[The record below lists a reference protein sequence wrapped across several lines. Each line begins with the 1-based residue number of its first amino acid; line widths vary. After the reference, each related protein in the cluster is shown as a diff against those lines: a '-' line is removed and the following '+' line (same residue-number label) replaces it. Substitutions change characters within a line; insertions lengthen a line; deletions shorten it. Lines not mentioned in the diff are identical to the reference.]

1 MKHLTGIS
9 ELSDSDIRALL
20 DLGHEYAE
28 ALDQGDFKSD
38 RLKGR
43 VIVTMFME
51 NSTRTRTSFEMAAL
65 RLNASLI
72 NWDAETSSLKKGE
85 SFTDTVR
92 TLGAMRPDAMI
103 IRSADYNAPH
113 AVAQLVECP
122 VISAGDSWREHPS
135 QALLDALTLERHFK
149 TKGLSGV
156 TIAICGDV
164 SHSRV
169 AGSGMQ
175 LFSRLGAQV
184 RVIAPPFLMPNKFP
198 AEGIGTFTSLED
210 GLPGCDVVMML
221 RNQKERMNEDLI
233 PSDAAFHRQYGL
245 TAERLALANK
255 HAVVMHPAPMNRG
268 VEIADEVADDP
279 HQSLIFKQ
287 MQNGVAARMAILDL
301 LVR

>member
-20 DLGHEYAE
+20 DLAHEYAT
-28 ALDQGDFKSD
+28 ALDKGDFRSD

-92 TLGAMRPDAMI
+92 TLGAMRPDAII

-122 VISAGDSWREHPS
+122 VINAGDSWREHPS
-135 QALLDALTLERHFK
+135 QALLDALTLERHFN
-149 TKGLSGV
+149 TKGLKGL

-175 LFSRLGAQV
+175 IFSRLGASV

-198 AEGIGTFTSLED
+198 IEGVGTCTSLEE

-233 PSDAAFHRQYGL
+233 PSDAAFYRQYGL
-245 TAERLALANK
+245 TPERLALANK
-255 HAVVMHPAPMNRG
+255 QAVVMHPAPMNRG
-268 VEIADEVADDP
+268 VEISDEVADDP
-279 HQSLIFKQ
+279 IRSLIFAQ
-287 MQNGVAARMAILDL
+287 MQNGVPARMAILDL
-301 LVR
+301 LVK

>member
-1 MKHLTGIS
+1 MKHLTGIA
-9 ELSDSDIRALL
+9 ELSDTDIRELL
-20 DLGHEYAE
+20 DRGHEYADL
-28 ALDQGDFKSD
+28 LDKGDFISD

-72 NWDAETSSLKKGE
+72 HWDVETSSMKKGE
-85 SFTDTVR
+85 SFSDTVR
-92 TLGAMRPDAMI
+92 TLGAMRPNAMI
-103 IRSADYNAPH
+103 IRSAEYNAPQ
-113 AVAQLVECP
+113 AVVQLVDFP
-122 VISAGDSWREHPS
+122 VINAGDSWREHPS

-149 TKGLSGV
+149 TKGLKGL

-169 AGSGMQ
+169 AGSDMQ
-175 LFSRLGAQV
+175 IFSRLGANV
-184 RVIAPPFLMPNKFP
+184 RVIAPEFLMPNKFP
-198 AEGIGTFTSLED
+198 AEDIQTFTSLEA

-245 TAERLALANK
+245 TMERMALANK

-279 HQSLIFKQ
+279 ARSLIFKQ
-287 MQNGVAARMAILDL
+287 MQNGVPARMAVLDL
-301 LVR
+301 LVK

>member
-20 DLGHEYAE
+20 DLAHEYAT
-28 ALDQGDFKSD
+28 ALDKGDFRSD

-92 TLGAMRPDAMI
+92 TLGAMRPDAII

-122 VISAGDSWREHPS
+122 VINAGDSWREHPS
-135 QALLDALTLERHFK
+135 QALLDALTLERHFN
-149 TKGLSGV
+149 TKGLKGL

-175 LFSRLGAQV
+175 IFSRLGASV

-198 AEGIGTFTSLED
+198 IEGVGTFTSLEE

-233 PSDAAFHRQYGL
+233 PSDAAFYRQYGL
-245 TAERLALANK
+245 TPERLALANK
-255 HAVVMHPAPMNRG
+255 QAVVMHPAPMNRG
-268 VEIADEVADDP
+268 VEISDEVADDP
-279 HQSLIFKQ
+279 IRSLIFAQ
-287 MQNGVAARMAILDL
+287 MQNGVPARMAILDL
-301 LVR
+301 LVK

>member
-28 ALDQGDFKSD
+28 ALDKGDFKSD

-43 VIVTMFME
+43 VIVNMFME

-85 SFTDTVR
+85 SFSDTVR
-92 TLGAMRPDAMI
+92 TLGAMRPDAI
-103 IRSADYNAPH
+103 VIRSAEYNAPH
-113 AVAQLVECP
+113 AVAQLVDCP
-122 VISAGDSWREHPS
+122 VINAGDSWREHPS

-149 TKGLSGV
+149 TKGLKGL

-175 LFSRLGAQV
+175 MFSRLGASV

-198 AEGIGTFTSLED
+198 VEGVGTFTSLED

-221 RNQKERMNEDLI
+221 RNQKERMNEDLV
-233 PSDAAFHRQYGL
+233 PSDAAFYRQYGL
-245 TAERLALANK
+245 TPERLALANK
-255 HAVVMHPAPMNRG
+255 KAVVMHPAPMNRG
-268 VEIADEVADDP
+268 VEISDEVADDP
-279 HQSLIFKQ
+279 TRSLIFAQ
-287 MQNGVAARMAILDL
+287 MQNGVPARMAILDL

>member
-1 MKHLTGIS
+1 M
-9 ELSDSDIRALL
+9 L
-20 DLGHEYAE
+20 DLAHEYAI
-28 ALDQGDFKSD
+28 ALDKGDFRSD

-43 VIVTMFME
+43 VIVNMFME

-92 TLGAMRPDAMI
+92 TLGAMRPDAII

-122 VISAGDSWREHPS
+122 VINAGDSWREHPS

-149 TKGLSGV
+149 TKGLKGL

-175 LFSRLGAQV
+175 IFSRLGASV

-198 AEGIGTFTSLED
+198 IEGVGTCTSLEE

-233 PSDAAFHRQYGL
+233 PSDAAFYRQYGL
-245 TAERLALANK
+245 TPERLALANK
-255 HAVVMHPAPMNRG
+255 QAVVMHPAPMNRG
-268 VEIADEVADDP
+268 VEISDEVADDP
-279 HQSLIFKQ
+279 IRSLIFAQ
-287 MQNGVAARMAILDL
+287 MQNGVPARMAILDL
-301 LVR
+301 LVK

>member
-9 ELSDSDIRALL
+9 ELSDDDIRTLL
-20 DLGHEYAE
+20 DRGHEYAA
-28 ALDQGDFKSD
+28 ALEKGSFISD

-43 VIVTMFME
+43 VIVNMFLE

-65 RLNASLI
+65 RLGASLI

-85 SFTDTVR
+85 SFSDTIR
-92 TLGAMRPDAMI
+92 TLAAMNPDGI
-103 IRSADYNAPH
+103 VIRSAEYNAPQ
-113 AVAQLVECP
+113 AVIQMVECP
-122 VISAGDSWREHPS
+122 VINAGDSWREHPS
-135 QALLDALTLERHFK
+135 QALLDALTLERHFNI
-149 TKGLSGV
+149 KGLSGL

-175 LFSRLGAQV
+175 IFSRLGAAV

-198 AEGIGTFTSLED
+198 AKNIQTFTTLEE

-233 PSDAAFHRQYGL
+233 PSDAAFFRQYGL
-245 TAERLALANK
+245 TVERLELANK
-255 HAVVMHPAPMNRG
+255 KAVVMHPAPMNRG
-268 VEIADEVADDP
+268 VEIADDVADDP
-279 HQSLIFKQ
+279 SRSLIFKQ
-287 MQNGVAARMAILDL
+287 MAHGVPARMAVLDTL
-301 LVR
+301 IA

>member
-1 MKHLTGIS
+1 MKHLIS
-9 ELSDSDIRALL
+9 IPELSDSDIRALL

-28 ALDQGDFKSD
+28 ALDKGDFKSD

-43 VIVTMFME
+43 VIVNMFME

-85 SFTDTVR
+85 SFSDTVR
-92 TLGAMRPDAMI
+92 TLGAMRPDAI
-103 IRSADYNAPH
+103 VIRSADYNAPH
-113 AVAQLVECP
+113 AVAQLVDCP
-122 VISAGDSWREHPS
+122 VINAGDSWREHPS

-149 TKGLSGV
+149 TKGLKGL

-175 LFSRLGAQV
+175 MFSRLGANV

-198 AEGIGTFTSLED
+198 VEGVGTFTSLED

-221 RNQKERMNEDLI
+221 RNQKERMNEDLV
-233 PSDAAFHRQYGL
+233 PSDAAFYRQYGL
-245 TAERLALANK
+245 TPERLALANK
-255 HAVVMHPAPMNRG
+255 KAVVMHPAPMNRG
-268 VEIADEVADDP
+268 VEISDEVADDP
-279 HQSLIFKQ
+279 VRSLIFAQ
-287 MQNGVAARMAILDL
+287 MQNGVPARMAILDL
-301 LVR
+301 LVK

>member
-1 MKHLTGIS
+1 MKHLTGIK

-20 DLGHEYAE
+20 DRGHEYAE
-28 ALDQGDFKSD
+28 ALDQGDFRSE

-43 VIVTMFME
+43 VIVNMFLE

-85 SFTDTVR
+85 SFGDTIR
-92 TLGAMRPDAMI
+92 TLGAMRPDAI
-103 IRSADYNAPH
+103 VIRSAEYEAPH
-113 AVAQLVECP
+113 MVAQMVECP
-122 VISAGDSWREHPS
+122 VINAGDSWREHPS
-135 QALLDALTLERHFK
+135 QALLDTLTLERHFK
-149 TKGLSGV
+149 TKGLSGM

-169 AGSGMQ
+169 AGSDMQ
-175 LFSRLGAQV
+175 IFTRLGAKV

-198 AEGIGTFTSLED
+198 AQGIETFTSLED

-245 TAERLALANK
+245 THERLTLANK
-255 HAVVMHPAPMNRG
+255 NAVVMHPAPMNRG
-268 VEIADEVADDP
+268 VEISDEVADDP
-279 HQSLIFKQ
+279 QRSLIFTQ
-287 MQNGVAARMAILDL
+287 MRNGVPARMAILDL
-301 LVR
+301 LVE